1 MIKRI
6 LTASVLIACMVGI
19 FFLRE
24 LSVLVFDGLIFLVM
38 LCAMY
43 EFAQAFKKAGIK
55 VNAICLF
62 VYAVLFGVGFYL
74 LAIEG
79 VAYAL
84 VLSILFALI
93 CFTFSKDSKVGDLGG
108 TILAMVYPSSC
119 LYFALEINHFT
130 NGLLLILLVIV
141 VATFTDTFAYFVGS
155 AIKGKKL
162 CPTISPKKTIS
173 GAIGG
178 LLGGIIGAILI
189 YFLFEV
195 WKVFGVNGG
204 TLGFASESVIW
215 IYVIL
220 GFIGAIFDEIGDLA
234 SSQIKRKAGIKDF
247 GNIFPGHGGIMDR
260 IDGLSFVVVVL
271 PLCLKLITAVI

>member
-1 MIKRI
+1 MVKRI

-24 LSVLVFDGLIFLVM
+24 LSVIVFDALIFLVM
-38 LCAMY
+38 LGAMY
-43 EFAQAFKKAGIK
+43 EFAQAFKKAEIK
-55 VNAICLF
+55 VSLACLLIYAI
-62 VYAVLFGVGFYL
+62 LFGAGFYVL
-74 LAIEG
+74 GLEG
-79 VAYAL
+79 VLYAL
-84 VLSILFALI
+84 IIATLVALI
-93 CFTFSKDSKVGDLGG
+93 TFTFSKEQKVSDLAG
-108 TILAMVYPSSC
+108 TLLAMIYPSLC
-119 LYFALEINHFT
+119 LYFALEINHMQ

-178 LLGGIIGAILI
+178 LLGGIIGAVLI

-195 WKVFGVNGG
+195 WKVFGVSGG
-204 TLGFASESVIW
+204 ILGFAQDTVIW
-215 IYVIL
+215 IYVAL
-220 GFIGAIFDEIGDLA
+220 GFIGAIFDEVGDLA

-260 IDGLSFVVVVL
+260 IDGLSFVVVAI